1 MDNGKYFTSTDFQNF
16 ATSSGIYWKFN
27 TESAPWYGSF
37 FEHFVKS
44 VNHCLKK
51 ELGKARIDYDEKI
64 TLLKEIGN
72 FINNRPISYNFE
84 SDLIEPITPNKLL
97 YGRNLEVINIAY
109 NTEYLTELRKHQ
121 RRSNKNKTLI
131 LPKVNN
137 VVLIKDDNYK
147 WSYWKV
153 GRTSYR
159 AYLLSK
165 QSG

>member
-1 MDNGKYFTSTDFQNF
+1 M
-16 ATSSGIYWKFN
+16 
-27 TESAPWYGSF
+27 
-37 FEHFVKS
+37 
-44 VNHCLKK
+44 KK

-147 WSYWKV
+147 RSD
-153 GRTSYR
+153 
-159 AYLLSK
+159 
-165 QSG
+165 